1 MIIRLYEYPNERM
14 SRLVPVAAELH
25 QRGHV
30 TILEP
35 YAVPWEDEIFDVA
48 VVLDNGPA
56 FPTKVLAR
64 CIAEDRGLVVIGP
77 GPVWK
82 LESWDRNLVV
92 LHNDAET
99 SFIVSAVQDL
109 IENLENG

>member
-1 MIIRLYEYPNERM
+1 VIIRLYEYPNERV
-14 SRLVPVAAELH
+14 SRLADVAAQLH
-25 QRGHV
+25 QRGYIA
-30 TILEP
+30 ILEP
-35 YAVPWEDEIFDVA
+35 YAAPWEDEIFDVA

-56 FPTKVLAR
+56 FPTEVFAR
-64 CIAEDRGLVVIGP
+64 CLAEDRGLVVIGP

-92 LHNDAET
+92 LHEKADT
-99 SFIVSAVQDL
+99 RSIVSAVQDL